1 MSSKRG
7 WITIA
12 LAIVGL
18 LSGTGLGLWYGWE
31 VDPVAYTDTDIAD
44 LHPLYKDEFILMVSK
59 AYALDSDLD
68 TARARIALLALPAPA
83 DAVADLAEH
92 AISQAKPP
100 PQIRALAQLAS
111 AMGAPRE
118 SFGPYLSAGTGP

>member
-7 WITIA
+7 WITIV
-12 LAIVGL
+12 LAILGL
-18 LSGTGLGLWYGWE
+18 ASGAGLGLWYGWE
-31 VDPVAYTDTDIAD
+31 VDPVAYTDTDIAH
-44 LHPLYKDEFILMVSK
+44 LHPLYRDDFILMVSK

-83 DAVADLAEH
+83 DTVADLAEQ

-100 PQIRALAQLAS
+100 PQIRVLAQLAS

-118 SFGPYLSAGTGP
+118 SFDPYLNTGSVP